1 MAKTPDKLF
10 RRKRKYFKYLRAQ
23 ILSETLQTLVC

>member
-1 MAKTPDKLF
+1 MAKTPDELF

-23 ILSETLQTLVC
+23 ILSETLQT

>member
-23 ILSETLQTLVC
+23 ILRETLQT